1 MFLEAYKAYMTSPV
15 IYIHKKF
22 LTADLLLLICYTYP
36 MLKLLILLAIIY
48 GVFKILKIIF
58 RKRLPRSSL
67 PIEKKPFVFD
77 AMTEFTMYR
86 MLIEVFSENYHV
98 FPQMSYGRIIKVKDG
113 ADPWLR
119 NYFDKK
125 IADFVLCDKERGV
138 VQVVIE
144 LDGGSHKSLNKKNR
158 DEDINT
164 WMEQIAVPIL
174 HLSPTYMDK
183 EYIKLLV
190 ATALQ
195 KK

>member
-1 MFLEAYKAYMTSPV
+1 MSR
-15 IYIHKKF
+15 
-22 LTADLLLLICYTYP
+22 LLLLLVLLAVLYGAF
-36 MLKLLILLAIIY
+36 KLLKKL
-48 GVFKILKIIF
+48 F
-58 RKRLPRSSL
+58 RKRIPKNSL
-67 PIEKKPFVFD
+67 PIEKRPFVFD

-86 MLIEVFSENYHV
+86 MLIEVFADSYHV

-113 ADPWLR
+113 ADPWMR

-144 LDGGSHKSLNKKNR
+144 LDGGSHKSPHKKDR
-158 DEDINT
+158 DADINT
-164 WMEQIAVPIL
+164 WMEMIGVPIL

-190 ATALQ
+190 ATALE